1 MISLHFTTR
10 LPGFTLEAE
19 CDLPGDDFTAVLGPS
34 GCGKSTL
41 AGGIAGLVKPASGT
55 ISVNGRV
62 FRSDDPCIDLPVE
75 SRGIG
80 FVFQSHRLFPHLTVR
95 ENLLFGRRFEGR
107 RTAVDQER
115 LFEVLGI
122 AHLLSRR
129 SDTLSGGESQRVAL
143 GRAILAAE
151 TLLIMDEPLASLDS
165 ERKAELLGHFERIPE
180 ITGIPVL
187 YITHAADETERL
199 AKTVLTMKDGRIA
212 DIRDESAVVHMTV
225 RPVRGAEADT
235 DVKAFMDFLASE
247 KAKPLLRK
255 FGIE

>member
-19 CDLPGDDFTAVLGPS
+19 CDLPGDGFTAVLGPS

-95 ENLLFGRRFEGR
+95 ENLLFGRRFGGR
-107 RTAVDQER
+107 RTAVDQDR
-115 LFEVLGI
+115 LIEVLGI

-129 SDTLSGGESQRVAL
+129 PDTLSGGESQRVAL

-165 ERKAELLGHFERIPE
+165 ERKAEL
-180 ITGIPVL
+180 
-187 YITHAADETERL
+187 
-199 AKTVLTMKDGRIA
+199 
-212 DIRDESAVVHMTV
+212 
-225 RPVRGAEADT
+225 
-235 DVKAFMDFLASE
+235 
-247 KAKPLLRK
+247 
-255 FGIE
+255 

>member
-10 LPGFTLEAE
+10 LPGFTLEAD
-19 CDLPGDDFTAVLGPS
+19 CDLPGDGFTAVLGPS
-34 GCGKSTL
+34 SCGKSTL
-41 AGGIAGLVKPASGT
+41 AGSIADLVKPASGT

-95 ENLLFGRRFEGR
+95 KNLLFGRRLGGR

-115 LFEVLGI
+115 LIEVLGI

-129 SDTLSGGESQRVAL
+129 PD
-143 GRAILAAE
+143 

-165 ERKAELLGHFERIPE
+165 ERKAELLGYFERIPE

-187 YITHAADETERL
+187 YITHAADEAERL

-212 DIRDESAVVHMTV
+212 DIRTPA
-225 RPVRGAEADT
+225 
-235 DVKAFMDFLASE
+235 
-247 KAKPLLRK
+247 
-255 FGIE
+255 

>member
-10 LPGFTLEAE
+10 LPGFTLEAD
-19 CDLPGDDFTAVLGPS
+19 CDLPGDGFTAVLGPS
-34 GCGKSTL
+34 SCGKSTL
-41 AGGIAGLVKPASGT
+41 TGSIADLVKPASGT

-95 ENLLFGRRFEGR
+95 KNLLFGRRLGGR

-115 LFEVLGI
+115 LIEVLGI

-129 SDTLSGGESQRVAL
+129 PD
-143 GRAILAAE
+143 LAAE

-165 ERKAELLGHFERIPE
+165 ERKAELLGYFERIPE

-187 YITHAADETERL
+187 YITHAADEAERL

-247 KAKPLLRK
+247 KVKPLLRK

>member
-1 MISLHFTTR
+1 M
-10 LPGFTLEAE
+10 
-19 CDLPGDDFTAVLGPS
+19 
-34 GCGKSTL
+34 
-41 AGGIAGLVKPASGT
+41 KPASGT

-80 FVFQSHRLFPHLTVR
+80 LTVR
-95 ENLLFGRRFEGR
+95 KNLLFGRRLGGR

-115 LFEVLGI
+115 LIEVLGI

-129 SDTLSGGESQRVAL
+129 PDTLSSGESQRVAL

-165 ERKAELLGHFERIPE
+165 ERKAELLGYFERIPE

-187 YITHAADETERL
+187 YITHAADEAERL

-212 DIRDESAVVHMTV
+212 DIRTPA
-225 RPVRGAEADT
+225 
-235 DVKAFMDFLASE
+235 
-247 KAKPLLRK
+247 
-255 FGIE
+255 

>member
-10 LPGFTLEAE
+10 LPGFTLEAD
-19 CDLPGDDFTAVLGPS
+19 CDLPGDGFTAVLGPS
-34 GCGKSTL
+34 SCGKSTL
-41 AGGIAGLVKPASGT
+41 AGSIADLVKPASGT
-55 ISVNGRV
+55 ISVNGRA

-95 ENLLFGRRFEGR
+95 KNLLFGRRLGGR

-115 LFEVLGI
+115 LIEVLGI

-129 SDTLSGGESQRVAL
+129 PDTLSGGESQRVAL

-165 ERKAELLGHFERIPE
+165 ERKAELLGYFERIPE

-187 YITHAADETERL
+187 YITHAADEAERL

-212 DIRDESAVVHMTV
+212 DIRTPA
-225 RPVRGAEADT
+225 
-235 DVKAFMDFLASE
+235 
-247 KAKPLLRK
+247 
-255 FGIE
+255 

>member
-19 CDLPGDDFTAVLGPS
+19 CDLPGDGFTAVLGPS

-95 ENLLFGRRFEGR
+95 ENLLFGRRFGGR
-107 RTAVDQER
+107 RTAVDQDC
-115 LFEVLGI
+115 LIEVLGI

-129 SDTLSGGESQRVAL
+129 PDTLSGGESQRVAL

-151 TLLIMDEPLASLDS
+151 PLASLDS
-165 ERKAELLGHFERIPE
+165 ERKAELLGYFERIPE

-187 YITHAADETERL
+187 YITHAADEAERL

-212 DIRDESAVVHMTV
+212 DIRTPA
-225 RPVRGAEADT
+225 
-235 DVKAFMDFLASE
+235 
-247 KAKPLLRK
+247 
-255 FGIE
+255 

>member
-10 LPGFTLEAE
+10 LPGFTLEAD
-19 CDLPGDDFTAVLGPS
+19 CDLPGDGFTAVLGPS
-34 GCGKSTL
+34 SCGKSTL
-41 AGGIAGLVKPASGT
+41 TGSIADLVKPASGT

-62 FRSDDPCIDLPVE
+62 FRSDDPCIDLPGE

-80 FVFQSHRLFPHLTVR
+80 FVFQSHRLFP
-95 ENLLFGRRFEGR
+95 
-107 RTAVDQER
+107 R
-115 LFEVLGI
+115 LIEVLGI
-122 AHLLSRR
+122 AHLLSRGP
-129 SDTLSGGESQRVAL
+129 DTLSGGESQRVAL
-143 GRAILAAE
+143 GRGILAAE

-165 ERKAELLGHFERIPE
+165 ERKAELLGYFERIPE

-187 YITHAADETERL
+187 YITHAADEAERL

-247 KAKPLLRK
+247 KVKPLLRK

>member
-10 LPGFTLEAE
+10 LPGFTLEAD
-19 CDLPGDDFTAVLGPS
+19 CDLPGDGFTAVLGPS
-34 GCGKSTL
+34 SCGKSTL
-41 AGGIAGLVKPASGT
+41 TGSIADLVKPASGT

-80 FVFQSHRLFPHLTVR
+80 FVFQSHRLFP
-95 ENLLFGRRFEGR
+95 
-107 RTAVDQER
+107 R
-115 LFEVLGI
+115 LIEVLGI
-122 AHLLSRR
+122 AHLLSRGP
-129 SDTLSGGESQRVAL
+129 DTLSGGESQRVAL
-143 GRAILAAE
+143 GRGILAAE

-165 ERKAELLGHFERIPE
+165 ERKAELLGYFERIPE

-187 YITHAADETERL
+187 YITHAADEAERL

-247 KAKPLLRK
+247 KVKPLLRK